1 MFSLALNY
9 KQMEL
14 YHALPFFSF
23 LFGKAF
29 RRNSWIMFIFKV
41 CCLGITV
48 IVTFV
53 LCWIPFL
60 RYPLLALRVL
70 VRMFPVGRGL
80 YEDKVANV
88 WCSLSILIKFKDIFS
103 TTTLVKI
110 CGCSTVAFVLPSN
123 LMLALRPSPKSFLL
137 ALVNS
142 SLAFFLFSYHVH
154 EKSILLVTLPASLLL
169 PLQPLETI
177 WFLFITLFSMIPL
190 LEKDGLLLAYIPC
203 MLLFLLLAFSFHLD
217 LKRTPTTIKFLF
229 FSSIA
234 CCILLHV
241 VSHLHCTSEKV
252 SRHFPS
258 INLDV
263 FVWTFLAVFH
273 LLQFSTV

>member
-1 MFSLALNY
+1 MLLICVLDPLLPWPLARMNGQLYPMTSNKSFTNHYNY
-9 KQMEL
+9 KYLIYYFCVQ
-14 YHALPFFSF
+14 
-23 LFGKAF
+23 
-29 RRNSWIMFIFKV
+29 
-41 CCLGITV
+41 
-48 IVTFV
+48 
-53 LCWIPFL
+53 
-60 RYPLLALRVL
+60 
-70 VRMFPVGRGL
+70 
-80 YEDKVANV
+80 DKVANV

-241 VSHLHCTSEKV
+241 VSHLIVPPRKYPDIFPLLISMYSCG
-252 SRHFPS
+252 HFLLFFIYS
-258 INLDV
+258 N
-263 FVWTFLAVFH
+263 FRQYKEYCAVADKIKKK
-273 LLQFSTV
+273 S